1 MKRPT
6 PIAGPIRAATTIMT
20 KGFAII
26 TLYPAQNSKVHSTIS
41 RGSIAKCI
49 GRFAPSANSPTF
61 FRKKRAAPDLR
72 S

>member
-1 MKRPT
+1 
-6 PIAGPIRAATTIMT
+6 MT

-41 RGSIAKCI
+41 RGSIGKCF
-49 GRFAPSANSPTF
+49 GQFALSADSSAF
-61 FRKKRAAPDLR
+61 LRKKRAAPDLR

>member
-41 RGSIAKCI
+41 RGSIGKCF
-49 GRFAPSANSPTF
+49 GQFALSADSSAF
-61 FRKKRAAPDLR
+61 LRKKRAAPDLR